1 MSKEGHGDMENNMA
15 LVPVSDEWA
24 SLAAAARDTLA
35 QVGPGSRRQY
45 THDLKAFAL
54 WMDSHG
60 LVPGALTRSQ
70 MIEYQR
76 HLLEDPRANGKR
88 YARATA
94 ARMIASVRSTLKEW
108 SLATGRANPATGL
121 RPIRLANESTHVA
134 LSKPRARQ
142 LLHTIDRST
151 LIGKR
156 DYALVLL
163 LVRTGIRRAEAA
175 ALTVG
180 DLRQMDGH
188 RVAII
193 QHGKEDKRRIV
204 KLLPDVFRAIQ
215 AYMEAAYRLEAR
227 PEEPLFVQVRR
238 GGHVTREGLGTKAI
252 ERIVKALALAINEES
267 LTPHGLRATYITL
280 TLESG
285 APLQKVQY
293 SAGHAKPDTTLRY
306 DKAKQNLDHNAADYL
321 HDLA

>member
-1 MSKEGHGDMENNMA
+1 MPMDDPIA
-15 LVPVSDEWA
+15 LVLASDEWA

-35 QVGPGSRRQY
+35 QITPGSRRQY
-45 THDLKAFAL
+45 THGLKVFAF
-54 WMDSHG
+54 WMDAHG
-60 LVPGALTRSQ
+60 LVPGALTRSH

-76 HLLEDPRANGKR
+76 HLLEDPRPSGKR

-94 ARMIASVRSTLKEW
+94 AKMIASVRSTLKEW

-163 LVRTGIRRAEAA
+163 LLRTGIRRAEAA
-175 ALTVG
+175 DLTIG

-193 QHGKEDKRRIV
+193 QHGKEDKRRMV
-204 KLLPDVFRAIQ
+204 KLLPDVFKAIQ
-215 AYMEAAYRLEAR
+215 SYMDAAYRLEAA
-227 PEEPLFVQVRR
+227 PQEPLFVQIRR
-238 GGHVTREGLGTKAI
+238 GGHVTHEGLGTKAI
-252 ERIVKALALAINEES
+252 ERIVKALAEAIGEPD

-280 TLESG
+280 TLAGG

>member
-1 MSKEGHGDMENNMA
+1 MDDTTL
-15 LVPVSDEWA
+15 LVPASDEWA

-35 QVGPGSRRQY
+35 QVSPGSRRQY
-45 THDLKAFAL
+45 THDLKVFAF
-54 WMDSHG
+54 WMDAHG
-60 LVPGALTRSQ
+60 LVPGALTRSH

-88 YARATA
+88 YARASA
-94 ARMIASVRSTLKEW
+94 AKMIASVRSTLKEW

-121 RPIRLANESTHVA
+121 KPIRLANESTHVA

-163 LVRTGIRRAEAA
+163 LLRTGIRRAEAA
-175 ALTVG
+175 DLTIG

-215 AYMEAAYRLEAR
+215 SYMEAAYRLEAK

-238 GGHVTREGLGTKAI
+238 GNHAQKEGIGTKAI
-252 ERIVKALALAINEES
+252 ERIVKALAFSIDEEG
-267 LTPHGLRATYITL
+267 LTPHGLRATYVTL
-280 TLESG
+280 ALESG
-285 APLQKVQY
+285 APLEKVQF
-293 SAGHAKPDTTLRY
+293 SAGHAKPETTLRY
-306 DKAKQNLDHNAADYL
+306 HKAKLNLEHNAADYL

>member
-1 MSKEGHGDMENNMA
+1 MENSSTGA
-15 LVPVSDEWA
+15 LLIPSDAEWRE
-24 SLAAAARDTLA
+24 LAAAARDTLA
-35 QVGPGSRRQY
+35 QLMPNSRRVY
-45 THDLKAFAL
+45 EHDLRAFLA
-54 WMDSHG
+54 WMQAEE
-60 LVPGALTRSQ
+60 LTPAALTRSH
-70 MIEYQR
+70 MIAYQAE
-76 HLLEDPRANGKR
+76 LLAG

-94 ARMIASVRSTLKEW
+94 ARMIAAARSMLGEW
-108 SLATGRANPATGL
+108 SATTGRANPALGL
-121 RPIRLANESTHVA
+121 KSIRLANESTHVA

-142 LLHTIDRST
+142 LLHTIDRTT

-175 ALTVG
+175 ALRVG

-204 KLLPDVFRAIQ
+204 KLLPDVFKAIG
-215 AYMEAAYRLEAR
+215 AYMEAADRLQAGA
-227 PEEPLFVQVRR
+227 EEPLFVQIRR
-238 GGHVTREGLGTKAI
+238 GGHVQREGLGTKGI
-252 ERIVKALALAINEES
+252 ECIVKALATAIGETG

-280 TLESG
+280 TLASG
-285 APLQKVQY
+285 APLQMVQY
-293 SAGHAKPDTTLRY
+293 SAGHAKSETTERY
-306 DKAKQNLDHNAADYL
+306 DKAKKNLDHNAADYL

>member
-1 MSKEGHGDMENNMA
+1 MDREPLTA
-15 LVPVSDEWA
+15 LVPASDAWRE
-24 SLAAAARDTLA
+24 LAEAARDTLA
-35 QVGPGSRRQY
+35 QIAVSSRRAY
-45 THDLKAFAL
+45 TNDLKAFIG
-54 WMDSHG
+54 WMGYYG
-60 LVPGALTRSQ
+60 LVPATLTRSH

-76 HLLEDPRANGKR
+76 HLLEDLGTNGKR

-94 ARMIASVRSTLKEW
+94 ARMIASVRSTLNEY

-121 RPIRLANESTHVA
+121 KPIRLANESTHVA

-142 LLHTIDRST
+142 LLRAIDQST

-163 LVRTGIRRAEAA
+163 LLRTGIRRAEAA

-193 QHGKEDKRRIV
+193 EHGKEDKRRIV
-204 KLLPDVFRAIQ
+204 KLLPDVFRAICL
-215 AYMEAAYRLEAR
+215 YMEAANRIDAEPAA
-227 PEEPLFVQVRR
+227 PLFVQIRR
-238 GGHVTREGLGTKAI
+238 GSHVQRAGLGTKAI
-252 ERIVKALALAINEES
+252 ERLVKALAARIGEPD

-280 TLESG
+280 TLAGG
-285 APLQKVQY
+285 APLQMVQY
-293 SAGHAKPDTTLRY
+293 SAGHAKSETTERY
-306 DKAKQNLDHNAADYL
+306 DKSKKNLDHNAADYL